1 MSNHNSPLN
10 TNSTAVTVL
19 AVVLLILGGAVL
31 GMSTYAYLTDT
42 DSSSG
47 NSAQAGT
54 LDLSLDDNDGDVTTS
69 FELTGAAPGESTS
82 HTYDLKNTGSVSAD
96 HVDVSISA
104 SENDNGV
111 SEPSDSGLDNELG
124 STDTQKHIKVVK
136 YEYQDDGGTTKQ
148 NILGDVSDTNGNG
161 IKDLND
167 VISQKATV
175 DDLDA
180 PQANGGNTTKLAIT
194 VEIADDSGS
203 FTGTDEDVM
212 GDGVDIKIDVTLN
225 QDSSQ

>member
-1 MSNHNSPLN
+1 
-10 TNSTAVTVL
+10 
-19 AVVLLILGGAVL
+19 
-31 GMSTYAYLTDT
+31 
-42 DSSSG
+42 
-47 NSAQAGT
+47 
-54 LDLSLDDNDGDVTTS
+54 
-69 FELTGAAPGESTS
+69 
-82 HTYDLKNTGSVSAD
+82 
-96 HVDVSISA
+96 
-104 SENDNGV
+104 
-111 SEPSDSGLDNELG
+111 
-124 STDTQKHIKVVK
+124 
-136 YEYQDDGGTTKQ
+136 
-148 NILGDVSDTNGNG
+148 VSDTNGNG
-161 IKDLND
+161 IKDLDD